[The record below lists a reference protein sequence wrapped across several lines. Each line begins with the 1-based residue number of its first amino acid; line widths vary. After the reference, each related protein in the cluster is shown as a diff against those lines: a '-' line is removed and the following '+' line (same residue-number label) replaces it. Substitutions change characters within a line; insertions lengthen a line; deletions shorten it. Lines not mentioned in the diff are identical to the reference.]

1 VNVPSTGAGLTAG
14 SGSRN
19 EQTRRHNLSTVLTLV
34 HHDGPLSRADLTRHT
49 RLNRSTIGALT
60 SELAA
65 AGLVFE
71 SAALEVGT
79 VGRPS
84 PMVNSSS
91 DVVAL
96 AINPDIDAIEVGAVS
111 LGGEVLARA
120 HRTTDAAPTPE
131 EARDIAV
138 ELIAD
143 VRAQLEP
150 SVRIVGVG
158 VAVPGLVHAP
168 SGTITR
174 APHLGWEDVAWGEML
189 ADALDL
195 LVYVGNDAAV
205 AVVAEAVFGAGQG
218 ATNLMYLNGSAS
230 GIGGG
235 IIAGGALIVGADGFA
250 GELGHT
256 LVTSDGIACHCGRR
270 GCLET
275 EVNMDRL
282 HLAAEQ
288 SGIPAADAME
298 EVATAPPGPF
308 AAEVDREVDVLAHGI
323 ANLISV
329 FNPSAVVLG
338 GFLGDLYAARPDR
351 IRAGVLAHAFAPL
364 ADNVRIERAQLGDE
378 LLLVGAAE
386 LAFAPLLHNPA
397 GWVAGAYATT
407 ENRD

>member
-1 VNVPSTGAGLTAG
+1 
-14 SGSRN
+14 
-19 EQTRRHNLSTVLTLV
+19 
-34 HHDGPLSRADLTRHT
+34 
-49 RLNRSTIGALT
+49 
-60 SELAA
+60 
-65 AGLVFE
+65 
-71 SAALEVGT
+71 
-79 VGRPS
+79 
-84 PMVNSSS
+84 MVNPRS

-96 AINPDIDAIEVGAVS
+96 AIHPDIDAIEVGAVS

-174 APHLGWEDVAWGEML
+174 APHLGWKDVAWGESL
-189 ADALDL
+189 ADALGFKT
-195 LVYVGNDAAV
+195 YVGNDAAV
-205 AVVAEAVFGAGQG
+205 AVVAVAVFGAGQG

-230 GIGGG
+230 GIGGAV
-235 IIAGGALIVGADGFA
+235 IAAGARLVGADGFA

-256 LVTSDGIACHCGRR
+256 LVTSDGISCYCGRR

-275 EVNMDRL
+275 EVNLDRL
-282 HLAAEQ
+282 QRAASD
-288 SGIPAADAME
+288 SGTPAADAVETM
-298 EVATAPPGPF
+298 ATASGPF
-308 AAEVDREVDVLAHGI
+308 GAEVDREADMLALGI

-329 FNPSAVVLG
+329 FNPEAVVLG
-338 GFLGDLYAARPDR
+338 GFLGDLYEAREAR
-351 IRAGVLAHAFAPL
+351 IRAGVLADAFAPL

-386 LAFAPLLHNPA
+386 LVFTPLLHDPA
-397 GWVAGAYATT
+397 GWLATA
-407 ENRD
+407 